1 MRGVGWERGRG
12 EGGARV
18 NDFFFLK
25 QTNLKKEKKK
35 KENFR
40 WAGGGGGLGGGRLDG
55 RTDEQAQTNLSLDL
69 QPT

>member
-1 MRGVGWERGRG
+1 MNFFYYESKLKKMRGVGWERGRG

-40 WAGGGGGLGGGRLDG
+40 WAGGGGGWGGGG
-55 RTDEQAQTNLSLDL
+55 
-69 QPT
+69 